1 MAEAGQIIR
10 ILVLTCSKPFD
21 QEMEKFL
28 GNGVDRF
35 SVGILRVMLYMAT
48 LDRYFLNKVHFFQNF
63 WFNARRFV
71 EKVY

>member
-1 MAEAGQIIR
+1 M
-10 ILVLTCSKPFD
+10 LTYSKPFD

-28 GNGVDRF
+28 GNWVDRF
-35 SVGILRVMLYMAT
+35 SVGTLRVMLYMAT
-48 LDRYFLNKVHFFQNF
+48 LDRHFLNKEVRFFQNF